1 MQENNSKKNP
11 DNTNETF
18 EPVGAISI
26 SLIMLATVL
35 IFWFSIFLLNYLRS

>member
-1 MQENNSKKNP
+1 MQENKAKKNP
-11 DNTNETF
+11 GNTEEEY

-35 IFWFSIFLLNYLRS
+35 IFWFSVFLLNYVRS